1 MSFYA
6 SIFAPPQQILQALIF
21 SSLFVYQLFGLDS
34 TKPVFTTYDNSLA
47 LGIYA
52 DFNKKSFTNIYA
64 LGFYYAQPNTFFRI
78 NGRISLELEAF
89 LPINY
94 HIKRQ
99 IIFGTAQDIIL
110 PIYKSLYTGVG
121 IGIYIRSNEGDDGRI
136 GSSFSFGERIFVGF
150 YHRLTHKTTI
160 FYECIIKHYSNGNLE
175 RPNIGYNYLGFSA
188 GVAF

>member
-1 MSFYA
+1 M
-6 SIFAPPQQILQALIF
+6 PPPKRILQALAF
-21 SSLFVYQLFGLDS
+21 SALFVYQLFGLDS

-52 DFNKKSFTNIYA
+52 DFSEKSFADVYA

-78 NGRISLELEAF
+78 NGRINLELEAF
-89 LPINY
+89 LPIKPPL
-94 HIKRQ
+94 KRQ
-99 IIFGTAQDIIL
+99 IIFGAAQDIIL
-110 PIYKSLYTGVG
+110 PIYKSLYAGIG

-136 GSSFSFGERIFVGF
+136 GSAFTFGERAFVGF
-150 YHRLTHKTTI
+150 YHQLTHKTTI

-175 RPNIGYNYLGFSA
+175 RPNIGYNYLGLNA